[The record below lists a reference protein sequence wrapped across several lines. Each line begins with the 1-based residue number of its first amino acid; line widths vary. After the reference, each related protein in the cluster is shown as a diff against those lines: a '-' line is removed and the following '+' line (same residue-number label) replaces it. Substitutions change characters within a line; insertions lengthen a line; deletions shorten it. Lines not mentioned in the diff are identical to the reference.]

1 MNYLISMFIDD
12 ELDLDEKITFV
23 DTIYGDQDMKDEAI
37 ALLSQ
42 EKKLRSRVVE
52 RIPEIRLPEK
62 KSSIMRYFRPVPIF
76 SAAVLALILFFI
88 FVPENSQSPGPV
100 SHRFVIYRP
109 QISRAEIAGSF
120 TNWQPVPMTRLGSSG
135 YWEIVLDLPQGEH
148 RFSYIFEGEE
158 RMPDPTILTREE
170 DDFGGEN
177 SILHVKA

>member
-12 ELDLDEKITFV
+12 ELDLDEKMTFV
-23 DTIYGDQDMKDEAI
+23 ETIYGNQAMKDESM
-37 ALLSQ
+37 ALLFQ
-42 EKKLRSRVVE
+42 EKQLRSRVVE

-62 KSSIMRYFRPVPIF
+62 KGSIFRYFRPVPIF
-76 SAAVLALILFFI
+76 SAVVLSLILFFI
-88 FVPENSQSPGPV
+88 FIPQNSQSPSSV

-109 QISRAEIAGSF
+109 QISQAEIAGSF

-148 RFSYIFEGEE
+148 RFSYILEGEE
-158 RMPDPTILTREE
+158 RMPDPTILIRES

-177 SILHVKA
+177 SILNVKA